1 MTMKVLVTNDDGIYA
16 KGIERLAE
24 SLGHVA
30 EVTVVAPEVE
40 RSAVGHAITL
50 NDPLRVEEV
59 YKGGKLFGYAVNGT
73 PADCVK
79 IGISAIM
86 EDKPD
91 AVFSGINPGTNIG
104 TNAIY
109 SGTVSA
115 AIEGSIMGCSSAAI
129 SVVCRKEANYEYAQ
143 EFAMKLFK
151 MLAEKGFPKVLLN
164 VNIPEIPAEEI
175 KAVRLTRQGKMQFR
189 EYFDRRQ
196 DPSGRTYYWL
206 TGELINAEEGVDVDS
221 TALDEGCVS
230 ITPIHYDLTD
240 EKAFQ
245 QLRDWRFEK

>member
-1 MTMKVLVTNDDGIYA
+1 MRVLVTNDDGIYA
-16 KGIERLAE
+16 KGIEKLAK
-24 SLGHVA
+24 SLGRVA
-30 EVTVVAPEVE
+30 DVTVVAPEVE

-50 NDPLRVEEV
+50 NDPLRVDEV
-59 YKGGKLFGYAVNGT
+59 YKDGKLFGYAVNGT

-79 IGISAIM
+79 IGIGAIM
-86 EDKPD
+86 DDKPD

-115 AIEGSIMGCSSAAI
+115 AIEGSIMGCCSAAL
-129 SVVCRKEANYEYAQ
+129 SVVCKKEPNYDYAE
-143 EFAMKLFK
+143 EFTLKLFK

-164 VNIPEIPAEEI
+164 VNIPSMPAEGI
-175 KAVRLTRQGKMQFR
+175 KGVRLTRQGKMQFR

-206 TGELINAEEGVDVDS
+206 TGELINTEEGVDVDS
-221 TALDEGCVS
+221 TALVEGCVS

-240 EKAFQ
+240 EKVLEQ
-245 QLRDWRFEK
+245 IKDWRFEK